1 MSSEDIIQTYGKR
14 WNIEQMFHT
23 QKQLLGLVSK
33 CQAKKYNAIIAHAT
47 IVCICNALLEYIRR
61 EETDDRTIGEV
72 FRASC
77 NELKDL
83 SFDVALNRFFWL
95 NSSSNSSNRFNN
107 VSKAKGY
114 EATKMLTKNRLSS
127 WFQEQT
133 QYIQNI
139 LKAMA
144 KDAFP

>member
-61 EETDDRTIGEV
+61 EEIDDRTIGEV
-72 FRASC
+72 FHASC

-83 SFDVALNRFFWL
+83 GFDVALDTLL
-95 NSSSNSSNRFNN
+95 NLFDELLEEFNQKN
-107 VSKAKGY
+107 LFKAKGY
-114 EATKMLTKNRLSS
+114 EATKELT
-127 WFQEQT
+127 
-133 QYIQNI
+133 
-139 LKAMA
+139 
-144 KDAFP
+144 